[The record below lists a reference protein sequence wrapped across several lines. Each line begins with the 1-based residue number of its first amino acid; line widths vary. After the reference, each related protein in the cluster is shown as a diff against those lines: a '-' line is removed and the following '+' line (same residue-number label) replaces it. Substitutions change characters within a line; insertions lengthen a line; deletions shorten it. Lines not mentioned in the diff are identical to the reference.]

1 MTPDGSE
8 QMHSD
13 GWVVET
19 TPDGGK
25 IRQTADS
32 LAFEVAAARLQ
43 LKREYGDEWAS
54 YFPTYY

>member
-1 MTPDGSE
+1 
-8 QMHSD
+8 MHSD